1 MKTETGMLEFDG
13 GKIYYEVAGEGETL
27 VLSHAGFV
35 DSGMWDD
42 QWQAFAEQYRV
53 IRYDMR
59 GYGKSSKLEKPVVR
73 RDDLHKLLEH
83 LKVENTHLL
92 GCSMGGEI
100 VIDYTLEHPE
110 RVLSLIPVSAVPSGF
125 QMQGKP
131 PDELMQMIDA
141 AQKGALERESELQ
154 IRVWVDGPYRQPEQV
169 NSDVRKHAAKMNKT
183 PVEAGTFMKADAQP
197 LKPLDPPAAGR
208 LGSIKVRVLI
218 IAGALDNAEI
228 VRAADVMQAAIPQA
242 KKLIIS
248 ETAHVP
254 NMEKPAEFNKVVLD
268 FLAAK

>member
-1 MKTETGMLEFDG
+1 MKTEKGYVEFQD
-13 GKIYYEVAGEGETL
+13 GKIYYEVAGEGDDTL

-42 QWQAFAEQYRV
+42 QWKPFAEKYRV

-59 GYGKSSKLEKPVVR
+59 GYGKSSKLNAPVVR
-73 RDDLHKLLEH
+73 RDDLNRVLDH
-83 LKVENTHLL
+83 LKVEQAHLL

-131 PDELMQMIDA
+131 PDELMQMMEA
-141 AQKGALERESELQ
+141 AQKGDLEGESELQ
-154 IRVWVDGPYRQPEQV
+154 MRVWIDGPYRQPNQV
-169 NSDVRKHAAKMNKT
+169 NAAVRKHAARMNML
-183 PVEAGTFMKADAQP
+183 PVDNATVIKADSQP
-197 LKPLDPPAAGR
+197 LHPLNPPAVQQ
-208 LGSIKVRVLI
+208 LDTIKVPVLI
-218 IAGALDNAEI
+218 IAGALDNSEI
-228 VRAADVMQAAIPQA
+228 VRAADVMQSTIPNA

-248 ETAHVP
+248 E
-254 NMEKPAEFNKVVLD
+254 
-268 FLAAK
+268 